1 MNKIWFSKVTP
12 PANQTKAAQEPII
25 LLYTLI
31 LTPPRKHKLYIDFL
45 HSIKCTRNRGEAKK
59 KKKKKEKGSVYDVSR
74 EIICVST
81 IQNFQKPTTSSDYSA
96 NGSKGSF

>member
-12 PANQTKAAQEPII
+12 PANQTKAAQEPIV

-59 KKKKKEKGSVYDVSR
+59 KKKKEKGSVYDVSQLR
-74 EIICVST
+74 DHLCI
-81 IQNFQKPTTSSDYSA
+81 N
-96 NGSKGSF
+96 NSKLSKTHHQLWLLCKWK